1 MKSLTDSVTVLNGV
15 GPKKQEAL
23 FDLDIHT
30 VFDLLTYFPFRYE
43 DFAPK
48 NIHEIADQQ
57 TVTIKGEIA
66 AEPTV
71 QFYGRRKSRLTVRL
85 LVGHDVIPVTFF
97 NQTWLKKQLETGQEV
112 LVHGK
117 FNTASKALTGMK
129 LMKPSDEKNFSA
141 IYSVNSKIT
150 QKTLRQ
156 IIQQAFDE
164 YYDVIDDFV
173 PKWVINKFR
182 LESFRTVIHDM
193 HFPKDRNE
201 VKAALRTAKFNE
213 FFLFQMQMQTL
224 KTNNH
229 KDPHARV
236 MADKLTLMPFIEG
249 LPYALTNA
257 QDRVVNEILADLHR
271 PYAMNR
277 LLQGDVGSGKT
288 VVAAIAILATILSGK
303 QAVMLA
309 PTEIL
314 AEQHANGLAKLFE
327 GTNVNVALLTGDT
340 PASARKQLLPRIKD
354 GSINLIIGTHAL
366 FQDKVKYKDL
376 GLAVIDEQHRF
387 GVNQRRKMREKGK
400 ATNVLSMTATP
411 IPRTLSITAYGE
423 MDVSVIDELPGGR
436 KPIKTTWIKNSQT
449 KTMLNFLH
457 KHLKNHEQAYV
468 VVPLIE
474 ESEVM
479 DMRNVTET
487 YEKFQ
492 QYFGNEFKVGL
503 MHGKLNDD
511 EKNKVMQDFK
521 DNQTQILVS
530 TTVVE
535 VGVDVSNAS
544 VMVIF
549 DADHFG
555 LAQLHQLRGRVGR
568 GSQQSYCI
576 LIADPK
582 NEVGIKRMNVMSSS
596 TDGFF
601 ISQKDLEL
609 RGPGDVLG
617 KQQSGLPSFHVGDPI
632 ADLNIL
638 SAAQDVAK
646 QVTDNDN
653 WKKLDENQELVK
665 HLTTLN
671 DNTSFD

>member
-1 MKSLTDSVTVLNGV
+1 MKSLTDLVGVLNGV

-23 FDLDIHT
+23 FDLGIHT
-30 VFDLLTYFPFRYE
+30 IFDLLTYFPFRYE
-43 DFAPK
+43 DFLPK
-48 NIHEIADQQ
+48 QINQIVDQQ
-57 TVTIKGEIA
+57 TVTLKGKIA
-66 AEPTV
+66 AEPTIN
-71 QFYGRRKSRLTVRL
+71 FYGRRKNRLTVRL
-85 LVGHDVIPVTFF
+85 LVEHDVIPVTFF
-97 NQTWLKKQLETGQEV
+97 NQSWLKKQLTVGQAV
-112 LVHGK
+112 LIHGK
-117 FNTASKALTGMK
+117 FNEASRSMTGMK
-129 LMKPSDEKNFSA
+129 LLKANDEKNFSA
-141 IYSVNSKIT
+141 IYSVNKKIT
-150 QKTLRQ
+150 QKNLQQ
-156 IIQQAFDE
+156 IIQQAFQA
-164 YYDVIDDFV
+164 YGDVIDNFV
-173 PKWVINKFR
+173 PQWIIDKFR
-182 LESFRTVIHDM
+182 LEPLKQVIHDL
-193 HFPKDRNE
+193 HFPDNRNE

-213 FFLFQMQMQTL
+213 FFLFQMQLQTI
-224 KTNNH
+224 KTSH
-229 KDPHARV
+229 PKDEKARI

-249 LPYALTNA
+249 LPYQLTEA
-257 QDRVVNEILADLHR
+257 QNRVVNEILADLHR
-271 PYAMNR
+271 PYLMNR

-314 AEQHANGLAKLFE
+314 AEQHANGLAKLFS

-340 PASARKQLLPRIKD
+340 PAAARKQLLPRIKN
-354 GSINLIIGTHAL
+354 GEINLIIGTHAL

-436 KPIKTTWIKNSQT
+436 KPIKTTWIKSSQT
-449 KTMLNFLH
+449 KTMLNFLR

-468 VVPLIE
+468 IVPLIE

-479 DMRNVTET
+479 DMRNVMET
-487 YEKFQ
+487 YEKFTKT
-492 QYFGNEFKVGL
+492 FGDDFKVGL
-503 MHGKLNDD
+503 LHGKLNDA
-511 EKNKVMQDFK
+511 EKNQVMQDFK
-521 DNQTQILVS
+521 ANKTQILVS
-530 TTVVE
+530 TTVIE
-535 VGVDVSNAS
+535 VGVDVANAS

-609 RGPGDVLG
+609 RGPGDILG
-617 KQQSGLPSFHVGDPI
+617 KQQSGLPSFQVGDPI

-646 QVTDNDN
+646 QVTDNEN
-653 WKKLDENQELVK
+653 WQKLDENQTLLK
-665 HLTTLN
+665 HLNTLN
-671 DNTSFD
+671 ENTSFD